1 MIGKLN
7 KEEEGYYLFVN
18 TVIFGTTR
26 PLLNFDLVK
35 HKLSL
40 ENCEEIEREVVKD
53 DLGEWDVWVVMS
65 CGLPDGCTEPE
76 KECSCDIIPSLDEDG
91 CLILTKNII

>member
-1 MIGKLN
+1 MIAKLN

-53 DLGEWDVWVVMS
+53 DLGEWDVEIEQVLIQSSIDGEAIWEYK
-65 CGLPDGCTEPE
+65 LDDDGC
-76 KECSCDIIPSLDEDG
+76 IIL
-91 CLILTKNII
+91 KKK